1 MSQAASKEGK
11 YKFLVIDDHESVL
24 QSTVTTLQKKYP
36 QAEIFQVQ
44 TSQEA
49 LSLFRAKKPEL
60 VIVDLQIPEK
70 KGEKDRVNIGIELLK
85 ELMSNN
91 STLNIVVQSAE
102 PRPLIRLKPMIIN
115 HEGGFTVVD
124 KSSSMEEM
132 LTRVDWSLRGANYT
146 PAEIRCGLEIKK
158 EWLQVLKLAFNE
170 GLTDEAIAKEM
181 SIAERTVGNYWAK
194 IRDALS
200 AYPEEG
206 KNLKIQTEK
215 RAREEGLID

>member
-36 QAEIFQVQ
+36 QAEIFQAQ

-70 KGEKDRVNIGIELLK
+70 KGEKAKPNIGIELLR

-115 HEGGFTVVD
+115 HEGGFTVAD
-124 KSSSMEEM
+124 KKESMEEM
-132 LTRVDWSLRGANYT
+132 LTKVDWSVQGVNYT
-146 PAEIRCGLEIKK
+146 PAEMRCGLEIKP
-158 EWLQVLKLAFNE
+158 EWLQVLQLAFNE
-170 GLTDEAIAKEM
+170 ELIDKAIAEKM
-181 SIAERTVGNYWAK
+181 SIAERTVRHYWRK
-194 IRDALS
+194 IQDALS
-200 AYPEEG
+200 VYPEEG